1 MDSLATLYKE
11 LDFQGGD
18 LLRATEVPPPRL
30 SQENWIEKGEWLAS
44 AQRAGAD
51 RVFFV
56 DNNPVIV
63 FAECGQKSAEKV
75 KAFNRAWSLARP
87 RILFLA
93 SPGEITVYDLA
104 QKPVDE
110 KDDKSWK
117 KLRDLGVLTDL
128 SKAASQLQAFH
139 RDNIESGRVFG
150 DQRFGD
156 LNDRA
161 DKALIRDLKTVR
173 RALMQDGLSGKKLR
187 YAHSLIGRSI
197 FIRYLEDRGI
207 LIEDDFLSV
216 ARQTQGWTNLLQ
228 NPPTRQG
235 LDLTEIP
242 TFFPKVLQDKDFTYA
257 LFKKLSK
264 DFNGDMFP
272 DVEAEYEI
280 VEQGHLHRIQGMLYG
295 DTQNQRQLFFH
306 AYNFNI
312 VPLDLIS
319 SIYEE
324 FYHSSAEDEEAIA
337 ETKKKTSSKARNNG
351 AYYTPPALVEFV
363 LSRILTPQALRK
375 HPRILDP
382 ACGSG
387 IFLVEAFRRMVRYE
401 RHKKQDTL
409 TFDELRDILRDQIA
423 GIEVE
428 EEAARITA
436 FSLYLAMLHYLDPPA
451 IREHIRQGN
460 KLPYLLATEKN
471 TSSNCFH
478 SILHANTFNTE
489 YIESPPHWRERF
501 GDECADIVVGNPPWG
516 APGRNADP
524 ETKARQETLLTWCE
538 NNERPIGD
546 KEASQAFLWRA
557 LDFLK
562 PGGKAGMLVS
572 AGVLF
577 KHSTTTQDFRRQWLN
592 EVKLREVFNFAL
604 VRKYFFTGGTSPFV
618 SMFFEKGRQEDTP
631 VYYWSA
637 KQLAEIKKTQAVLL
651 SQHDRN
657 ILRDVDLGSTNT
669 WKRHWLTTHSGCQFL
684 RQLTQHDTLAVLAD
698 SENTGRGLELE
709 IASQKPHDATKL
721 QSYRFLK
728 KDSFSKYDSLR
739 FTSPPKKVHRDGCLG
754 LYSGSRVLFQRG
766 IQERDS
772 KKGVLVARYAEESFC
787 FRNAIHGLKLS
798 QPDELR
804 YKTLIGILWS
814 SFARYFFFMTSSNWG
829 LWHHEVHLSEL
840 LQLPVVLDESHP
852 ATKRV
857 VRIVDNLRG
866 YHPQTENVLHPDGV
880 PEKTIQLKRRQWEQQ
895 LDEAVFDLYDL
906 TEEQRDLIRDCCE
919 VTLPFFYKPL
929 DSIGADLA
937 ISANGDLQWME
948 QYTSIFARR
957 WNAYLPDDQEMR
969 ADLHVGAHD
978 NMVAVEFYP
987 ADKGDSWDLKPR
999 DDWQHVL
1006 DQLAEKLPQPMG
1018 TSQIVLDGLVYAVSE
1033 DAIIIIKRNLK
1044 RLWTRSLARE
1054 DADSTICKAMVQSRD
1069 EQGRAK

>member
-18 LLRATEVPPPRL
+18 LLRATAVPPPRL
-30 SQENWIEKGEWLAS
+30 SRENWIEKGEWLAS

-51 RVFFV
+51 SVFFV
-56 DNNPVIV
+56 NNNPVIV
-63 FAECGQKSAEKV
+63 FAECGQELAEKV
-75 KAFNRAWSLARP
+75 KAFNRVWSLARP

-110 KDDKSWK
+110 NDDKSWE
-117 KLRDLGVLTDL
+117 KLCHLKVLENL
-128 SKAASQLQAFH
+128 SEAASQLQAFH

-150 DQRFGD
+150 DQQFGN

-173 RALMQDGLSGKKLR
+173 RALMQDGLSGEKLR

-197 FIRYLEDRGI
+197 FIRYLEDRRI
-207 LIEDDFLSV
+207 LTEDYFLSV
-216 ARQTQGWTNLLQ
+216 ARQTQGWTDLLR
-228 NPPTRQG
+228 NPPSRQG
-235 LDLTEIP
+235 LDLTEIK

-257 LFKKLSK
+257 IFKRLSK

-272 DVEAEYEI
+272 DVETEYEI
-280 VEQGHLHRIQGMLYG
+280 VEQNHLHRIQSLLYG
-295 DTQNQRQLFFH
+295 DTQDQRQLFFH
-306 AYNFNI
+306 AYRFDI

-337 ETKKKTSSKARNNG
+337 KKKKTSNKARNNG
-351 AYYTPPALVEFV
+351 AYYTPPALAEFV
-363 LSRILTPQALRK
+363 LSRTLTPETLKK
-375 HPRILDP
+375 HPRVLDP

-401 RHKKQDTL
+401 RHKKQEPL
-409 TFDELRDILRDQIA
+409 TFDELKNILRDQIA
-423 GIEVE
+423 GIEVN

-451 IREHIRQGN
+451 IQEHIRRGD
-460 KLPYLLATEKN
+460 KLPNLLASKKN

-478 SILHANTFNTE
+478 SILCANAFDVDHIKST
-489 YIESPPHWRERF
+489 SLWRERF
-501 GDECADIVVGNPPWG
+501 GDGCTDIVVGNPPWG
-516 APGRNADP
+516 APDSKADP
-524 ETKARQETLLTWCE
+524 ETKARQETLLAWCE
-538 NNERPIGD
+538 NNGRPIGD
-546 KEASQAFLWRA
+546 KEPSQAFLWRA

-562 PGGKAGMLVS
+562 SGGKAGILVS

-577 KHSTTTQDFRRQWLN
+577 KHGTKTQAFRRQWLSK
-592 EVKLREVFNFAL
+592 VKLREVFNFAH
-604 VRKYFFTGGTSPFV
+604 VRKFFFAGSNSPFV
-618 SMFFEKGRQEDTP
+618 SVFFEKGQQEDTP

-637 KQLAEIKKTQAVLL
+637 KQLAEINKTQAVLL
-651 SQHDRN
+651 SQHDLN
-657 ILRDVDLGSTNT
+657 ILRDVDLADNKT
-669 WKRHWLTTHSGCQFL
+669 WKINWFGRYGDQEF
-684 RQLTQHDTLAVLAD
+684 TLNPIGVEPLCNLIDRSHTGQGYKIATRDKSADALKSIPALVPSSFSRYDVLA
-698 SENTGRGLELE
+698 T
-709 IASQKPHDATKL
+709 AM
-721 QSYRFLK
+721 
-728 KDSFSKYDSLR
+728 
-739 FTSPPKKVHRDGCLG
+739 PPSHMHRLG
-754 LYSGSRVLFQRG
+754 VREAYAGKRLLIQRG
-766 IQERDS
+766 IAE
-772 KKGVLVARYAEESFC
+772 KGDDKGQIIARYETQPLC
-787 FRNAIHGLKLS
+787 FTNQINGI
-798 QPDELR
+798 
-804 YKTLIGILWS
+804 KTAQSHEWKYQMVLGVFWS

-829 LWHHEVHLSEL
+829 LWHHEVHLDEL

-852 ATKRV
+852 ATERV
-857 VRIVDNLRG
+857 VRIVDKLRS
-866 YHPQTENVLHPDGV
+866 YHPQMKDALHPDGI
-880 PEKTIQLKRRQWEQQ
+880 PETTIQRKRRQWEQQ
-895 LDEAVFDLYDL
+895 LDKAVFDLYDL

-929 DSIGADLA
+929 DSIGAGLA
-937 ISANGDLQWME
+937 ISNNDDLQWME
-948 QYTSIFARR
+948 QYTRIFARR
-957 WNAYLPDDQEMR
+957 WNAYLSDDQEMR

-987 ADKGDSWDLKPR
+987 ADKGDSWDLTPR
-999 DDWQHVL
+999 DDWQYVL

-1033 DAIIIIKRNLK
+1033 NAIIIIKRNLK

>member
-1 MDSLATLYKE
+1 MDSLATLYRE

-18 LLRATEVPPPRL
+18 LLCATAVPPPRL
-30 SQENWIEKGEWLAS
+30 SRENWIEKGEWLAS

-51 RVFFV
+51 SVFFV
-56 DNNPVIV
+56 NNNPIIV
-63 FAECGQKSAEKV
+63 FAECGQELAEKV
-75 KAFNRAWSLARP
+75 KAFNRVWSLARP

-104 QKPVDE
+104 QKPVDIN
-110 KDDKSWK
+110 DAKSWK
-117 KLRDLGVLTDL
+117 KLRHLEVLEDL
-128 SKAASQLQAFH
+128 SKAASQLHDFH

-150 DQRFGD
+150 DERFGN

-197 FIRYLEDRGI
+197 FICYLEDRGI
-207 LIEDDFLSV
+207 LTEDYFLSV
-216 ARQTQGWTNLLQ
+216 ARQTQGWTDLLR
-228 NPPTRQG
+228 NPPARQG
-235 LDLTEIP
+235 LDLTEIK

-257 LFKKLSK
+257 IFKRLSK

-272 DVEAEYEI
+272 DVETEYEI
-280 VEQGHLHRIQGMLYG
+280 VEQNHLHRIQGLLYG
-295 DTQNQRQLFFH
+295 DTQDQRQLFFH
-306 AYNFNI
+306 AYRFDI

-337 ETKKKTSSKARNNG
+337 ETKNKTSNKARNNG
-351 AYYTPPALVEFV
+351 AYYTPPALAEFV
-363 LSRILTPQALRK
+363 LSRTLTPETLKK
-375 HPRILDP
+375 HPRVLDP

-401 RHKKQDTL
+401 RHKKQKSL
-409 TFDELRDILRDQIA
+409 TFDELKNILRDQIA
-423 GIEVE
+423 GIEVN

-460 KLPYLLATEKN
+460 KLPGLLASRTN
-471 TSSNCFH
+471 TSPNCFH
-478 SILHANTFNTE
+478 SILCANSFDVDHIKST
-489 YIESPPHWRERF
+489 SRWRERF

-516 APGRNADP
+516 KPGPKADP
-524 ETKARQETLLTWCE
+524 ETKACQKTLLAWCHD
-538 NNERPIGD
+538 NGRPIGD
-546 KEASQAFLWRA
+546 KEPSQAFLWRA

-562 PGGKAGMLVS
+562 SGGKAGMLVS

-577 KHSTTTQDFRRQWLN
+577 KHGTTTQDFRRQWLS
-592 EVKLREVFNFAL
+592 EVKLREVFNFAH
-604 VRKYFFTGGTSPFV
+604 VRKFFFTGGTSPFISV
-618 SMFFEKGRQEDTP
+618 FFEKGQQEDTP

-651 SQHDRN
+651 SQHDLN
-657 ILRDVDLGSTNT
+657 ILRDVDLASGST
-669 WKRHWLTTHSGCQFL
+669 WKTLWLEPHNSLIF
-684 RQLTQHDTLAVLAD
+684 RRVLSSRCSALNEFVD
-698 SENTGRGLELE
+698 RNQSGRGYNIGSQDNSAAEL
-709 IASQKPHDATKL
+709 QQM
-721 QSYRFLK
+721 QSIVPA
-728 KDSFSKYDSLR
+728 SFSRYDPLR
-739 FTSPPKKVHRDGCLG
+739 LEPPPQKVERLRSID
-754 LYSGSRVLFQRG
+754 LYRGSRILVGRG
-766 IQERDS
+766 IRQ
-772 KKGVLVARYAEESFC
+772 KGTDKGYVDARYEEAELC
-787 FRNAIHGLKLS
+787 FRHSLYAIRLLHPSSSTYSLL
-798 QPDELR
+798 L
-804 YKTLIGILWS
+804 GIMWS
-814 SFARYFFFMTSSNWG
+814 SLARWNLFCSSSNWG
-829 LWHHEVHLSEL
+829 LWHDEIHFDDEL
-840 LQLPVVLDESHP
+840 LELPVVFDKTHP
-852 ATKRV
+852 ATQRV
-857 VRIVDNLRG
+857 VRIVDKLRD
-866 YHPQTENVLHPDGV
+866 YYPHVRDLQHPHGV
-880 PEKTIQLKRRQWEQQ
+880 SEATIQRKRRQWEQQ

-919 VTLPFFYKPL
+919 VTLPFFYKPF

-937 ISANGDLQWME
+937 ISTNGDLQWME
-948 QYTSIFARR
+948 QYTRIFARR

-987 ADKGDSWDLKPR
+987 ADKGDSWDLTPR
-999 DDWQHVL
+999 DDWQYVL

-1069 EQGRAK
+1069 EQGKAK